1 MRLSDVDQ
9 LFVPEAVAVFGASER
24 EGAVGAMVY
33 RNLVSGGFKGHCY
46 AINPKYEQVGGK
58 PCWKDLAS
66 LNKHVD
72 LALIATPAEAVP
84 GILDQCGEF
93 GVRAAVVHSAGFS
106 EQGER
111 GAALQERLVEAAR
124 RNRVRVLGPNCL
136 GVMRPSHGLNATF
149 GNELPRAGNVALV
162 SQSGAV
168 CTAMIDRS
176 GSRRF
181 GYSAV
186 VSLGAA
192 ADVDFGDVLDYL
204 ALDPQTQSILLYVE
218 GVRDARRFMSGL
230 RAAARLKPVV
240 VVKTGRHPAGSRAAR
255 SHTGAWVGSSDVF
268 RSVLERG
275 GAVQVDRLAQL
286 FAAAQVFGAGRRLA
300 GNRIAVITNGGGP
313 GVLAADRAVDHG
325 LVLSELS
332 DETTA
337 KLEQA
342 LPKNWSHSNPVDV
355 MGDGSAQRYR
365 EALDACLADN
375 AVDGVVTLLAPLAT
389 SDPTSVAQQVV
400 EAYKKTRKPVLA
412 CWMGGERVAEAQ
424 ALFAESGL
432 PHFESPEVAVD
443 AMSFLA
449 EQRRNRMLLM
459 QSPGPVSQRFVPD
472 VDGARLIIEGVMAEG
487 RKVLG
492 TIEAKAVLSAF
503 RIATTQAVLA
513 RSPNEALIAAEALGF
528 PVVMKINSP
537 DIRYKSDVD
546 GVRLA
551 LSDAQSIRRAFTELT
566 DRARKLRPQA
576 HIEGVTVEHMVPVRA
591 ARELMV
597 RVARD
602 PVFGPVISFGAG
614 GTNME
619 VLEDRALGL
628 PPLNAFIIQAMIE
641 STRVARLMGAYSNM
655 PPMNQQALS
664 RILQRVS
671 EMVCELPEIIELEIN
686 PLIGNDLD
694 VIAVDARIQV
704 EYPPPQMPVYGHM
717 AIHPYPQH
725 LIEQVPLPDGTDLTI
740 RPIRPEDA
748 QIEQDFVRNLS
759 DQTKYFRFMQTIK
772 ELTPEMLVRFTQIDY
787 DREMALIGVIPP
799 QDAEGG
805 GPELEVGVARYM
817 SNPGGDSCEFAIVV
831 SDEYRRRGIGAR
843 LMRSLMQNA
852 RNKGLHIME
861 GEVLSANTRM
871 LALVKSLGFRIETDR
886 NDPTVKLVSKVL

>member
-9 LFVPEAVAVFGASER
+9 LFVPEAVAVFGASDR
-24 EGAVGAMVY
+24 EDSVGAMVY
-33 RNLVSGGFKGHCY
+33 RNVLDGAFKGECY
-46 AINPKYEQVGGK
+46 AINPKYDEVGGR

-66 LNKHVD
+66 LNKRVD
-72 LALIATPAEAVP
+72 LALIATPAEAVA

-111 GAALQERLVEAAR
+111 GAALQERVVEAAR
-124 RNRVRVLGPNCL
+124 RNRIRVLGPNCL

-168 CTAMIDRS
+168 CTAMLDRS
-176 GSRRF
+176 GPLRL

-186 VSLGAA
+186 VSMGAA
-192 ADVDFGDVLDYL
+192 ADVDFGDILDYL

-255 SHTGAWVGSSDVF
+255 SHTGAWVGSNEVF
-268 RSVLERG
+268 RAVLERG
-275 GAVQVDRLAQL
+275 GAVQVERLAQL
-286 FAAAQVFGAGRRLA
+286 FAAAQVFGAGRRLN

-313 GVLAADRAVDHG
+313 GVLAADRAVEQG
-325 LVLSELS
+325 LILSELS
-332 DETTA
+332 DATRL
-337 KLEQA
+337 KLEEA
-342 LPKNWSHSNPVDV
+342 LPDHWSHGNPVDV
-355 MGDGSAQRYR
+355 MGDGSDQRYR
-365 EALDACLADN
+365 AALDACLADEG
-375 AVDGVVTLLAPLAT
+375 VDGVIALLAPLAT
-389 SDPTSVAQQVV
+389 SDPTAVAQQVV
-400 EAYKKTRKPVLA
+400 EAVKKTRKPVLT
-412 CWMGGERVAEAQ
+412 CWMGESRVAEAQ
-424 ALFAESGL
+424 GLFAEHGV

-459 QSPGPVSQRFVPD
+459 QSPAPVSQQIWPD
-472 VDGARLIIEGVMAEG
+472 VEGARLIIEGVMAEG

-492 TIEAKAVLSAF
+492 TIEAKAVLAAF
-503 RIATTQAVLA
+503 RVTTTQAVLA

-537 DIRYKSDVD
+537 DLRHKSDVD

-566 DRARKLRPQA
+566 ERARKLRPQA
-576 HIEGVTVEHMVPVRA
+576 RIEGVTVEHMVPTRA

-597 RVARD
+597 KVVRD
-602 PVFGPVISFGAG
+602 PIFGPVISFGAG
-614 GTNME
+614 GIDME

-628 PPLNAFIIQAMIE
+628 PPLNAFIIQTMVE
-641 STRVARLMGAYSNM
+641 HTRVARLMGAYSNM
-655 PPMNQQALS
+655 PPMNQQALA

-704 EYPPPQMPVYGHM
+704 DYRPPQMPVYGHM

-748 QIEQDFVRNLS
+748 QMEQDFVRNLS

-787 DREMALIGVIPP
+787 DREMALIGVIRSRN
-799 QDAEGG
+799 DDDGG
-805 GPELEVGVARYM
+805 HEQEVGVARYM
-817 SNPGGDSCEFAIVV
+817 AHPGGDTCEFAIVV
-831 SDEYRRRGIGAR
+831 ADEVRRRGIGAR

-852 RNKGLHIME
+852 RNKGLRIME

-871 LALVKSLGFRIETDR
+871 LALVKSLGFRVETDR